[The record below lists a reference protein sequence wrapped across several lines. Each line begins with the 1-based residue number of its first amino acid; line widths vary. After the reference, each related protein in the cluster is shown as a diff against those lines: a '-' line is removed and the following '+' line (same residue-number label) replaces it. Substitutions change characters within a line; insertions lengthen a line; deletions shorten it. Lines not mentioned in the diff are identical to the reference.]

1 MREVSLIKLLCGLV
15 LLSVMSPIVCGSDF
29 TANKTTHDTY
39 PFVVQFYDNTTTSP
53 TSWNWSFGEGHYS
66 TSQHPIFPYAVAGN
80 YTVILNATN
89 ATGSTII
96 TKTDYIRLSSD
107 VDDYVVS
114 WLHMNGTNGN
124 TTFKGETGVA
134 WLTSGAAQITT
145 SVYKYG
151 GSAGDFTGSKSYI
164 WTPHTNSMNF
174 STNDFTIEMWVR
186 PTSSSQWHPIFV
198 KGTNT
203 FTSGWGVYHS
213 TPSASSDGWKFY
225 MGDYTTGSTGTFT
238 LPLNQWSH
246 LVIERINGN
255 ATVFVNGVVVAY
267 KSGLTGNYD
276 TTNPIYLGFSPN
288 KYFGGYLDEARLSVG
303 VARWKANFVTPYDQ
317 YKGVLYTDHPDI
329 NPDSTM
335 QYKAPIGTPSII
347 GNGTDYGSGIGV
359 RNRSIQ
365 IVNVRNTSYVVG
377 AAYYNASHTTVQNV
391 YLNTSTYSAAGSTLQ
406 YSIDHNLGIV
416 YFNVSRPTGF
426 NNGTSPASIIDYQA
440 VYDQYHDPELD
451 PSDIIFFAYG
461 YLINTTTGHTYPIHN
476 FVGKPLDYA
485 PWNFT
490 VNFTANTTTQQ
501 MNEPVLF
508 NATYTGAMPEAWNW
522 SWGDGTYTNGT
533 LRNVSHNFSTNGL
546 KNVSVTGYMTRNTS
560 VSHTVTKNFYI
571 NVTEIPIAGF
581 IANQTSKSTYPM
593 VVQFT
598 DQTTDTPTMWNW
610 SFGDG
615 RWINGTTATEQNPVY
630 TYAVAGSYTVSLT
643 STNEYGS
650 QTTTKTDY
658 ILLSSDVDGYVSSW
672 IHFNG
677 SPVMPF
683 YDEMGLVWTLV
694 DTPVINTT
702 FYKYAGGSAQITASK
717 SGLKRA
723 SYATLNLANNDF
735 TIEFWAYPTRNPEV
749 GSAIIARSTNLL
761 TDGWGFVNGNG
772 TEYDYRF
779 FMGNYA
785 ANATSPIYI
794 PNNQWTKIEIERLAG
809 TIYIYKDGVLVV
821 TKMSQSGN
829 YDVMADNVQI
839 GYSNTDIKNQWYGHV
854 DEFRISNGVARWTSD
869 HTTPYTQY
877 IGELN
882 AAYPDINPSSTF
894 RFKIDPA
901 PYPVAYVYNETTIG
915 RTLQIQNI
923 THTDYIVGSIT
934 TDPLYTKITY
944 VQPNTTEYNDIVL
957 VSSTINNVY
966 GIIEFN
972 ITRPGGFNATGTTRK
987 SVVEWGQAYVNYS
1000 AQEQYQPVYFT
1011 YGRLINATT
1020 GRTYPINNF
1029 ISTNL
1034 SYGDWSFVAE
1044 FTANTTTQ
1052 SISRPILFNA
1062 TFTGSYP
1069 NRYNWSWGDGTYTN
1083 GVDANVTHIYNS
1095 VGTFTVSL
1103 TEYMW
1108 QNTSLNNTVTHTGY
1122 ITIVPQVVA
1131 DFSSNVHDSAYAPL
1145 TVQFYDNSTG
1155 GPIAWNWSFGDGTYN
1170 ESQHPVHTY
1179 QYYANYT
1186 VTLAINDG
1194 TSSDTETKVD
1204 YIHVGI
1210 PNILVD
1216 FTATPLFQVFPD
1228 ATVSF
1233 TSLSYANIPD
1243 GWNWSFGDGT
1253 YSSSATPTH
1262 TYPYFGFWSIGLT
1275 AINNSSTNSTFKANY
1290 VAVAERPVASFTA
1303 DPTHG
1308 YVINESGDDPSI
1320 PASIYFTDTSNN
1332 ATAWKWDF
1340 GDFNETNTS
1349 TERNPVHEY
1358 NITGNFTVNLTITNA
1373 FGLSNTT
1380 IMTDYIRIDETS
1392 VIRIKADV
1400 GENYI
1405 RWKWGTS
1412 TPYYVMIDGRYVTT
1426 DVMNTVD
1433 VNGTPI
1439 TYSTTEKLITYSTEY
1454 PMENLE
1460 PNSEHRIALYAIANA
1475 TIPSAVGTAKTLPH
1489 STTVYILVVM
1499 VLALCVVGIVLLYV
1513 NPMYVLLLCVM
1524 NIVIS
1529 LFGLSIGYN
1538 TNGLSYIFY
1547 VGIIYSVIMI
1557 GYALYKTYGESVS
1570 WW

>member
-145 SVYKYG
+145 GVFKYG
-151 GSAGDFTGSKSYI
+151 GSAGDFTGSKAYI
-164 WTPHTNSMNF
+164 WTPHETKFNF
-174 STNDFTIEMWVR
+174 STNDFTAEMWVR
-186 PTSSSQWHPIFV
+186 PTSSSQWLPIFG
-198 KGTNT
+198 KGNNVL
-203 FTSGWGVYHS
+203 TSGWGVYHS

-317 YKGVLYTDHPDI
+317 YKGVIYTDHPDI

-490 VNFTANTTTQQ
+490 VNFTANTTTQ
-501 MNEPVLF
+501 
-508 NATYTGAMPEAWNW
+508 
-522 SWGDGTYTNGT
+522 
-533 LRNVSHNFSTNGL
+533 
-546 KNVSVTGYMTRNTS
+546 
-560 VSHTVTKNFYI
+560 
-571 NVTEIPIAGF
+571 
-581 IANQTSKSTYPM
+581 
-593 VVQFT
+593 
-598 DQTTDTPTMWNW
+598 
-610 SFGDG
+610 
-615 RWINGTTATEQNPVY
+615 
-630 TYAVAGSYTVSLT
+630 
-643 STNEYGS
+643 
-650 QTTTKTDY
+650 
-658 ILLSSDVDGYVSSW
+658 
-672 IHFNG
+672 
-677 SPVMPF
+677 
-683 YDEMGLVWTLV
+683 
-694 DTPVINTT
+694 
-702 FYKYAGGSAQITASK
+702 
-717 SGLKRA
+717 
-723 SYATLNLANNDF
+723 
-735 TIEFWAYPTRNPEV
+735 
-749 GSAIIARSTNLL
+749 
-761 TDGWGFVNGNG
+761 
-772 TEYDYRF
+772 
-779 FMGNYA
+779 
-785 ANATSPIYI
+785 
-794 PNNQWTKIEIERLAG
+794 
-809 TIYIYKDGVLVV
+809 
-821 TKMSQSGN
+821 
-829 YDVMADNVQI
+829 
-839 GYSNTDIKNQWYGHV
+839 
-854 DEFRISNGVARWTSD
+854 
-869 HTTPYTQY
+869 
-877 IGELN
+877 
-882 AAYPDINPSSTF
+882 
-894 RFKIDPA
+894 
-901 PYPVAYVYNETTIG
+901 
-915 RTLQIQNI
+915 
-923 THTDYIVGSIT
+923 
-934 TDPLYTKITY
+934 
-944 VQPNTTEYNDIVL
+944 
-957 VSSTINNVY
+957 
-966 GIIEFN
+966 
-972 ITRPGGFNATGTTRK
+972 
-987 SVVEWGQAYVNYS
+987 
-1000 AQEQYQPVYFT
+1000 
-1011 YGRLINATT
+1011 
-1020 GRTYPINNF
+1020 
-1029 ISTNL
+1029 
-1034 SYGDWSFVAE
+1034 
-1044 FTANTTTQ
+1044 

-1083 GVDANVTHIYNS
+1083 SADANVTHIYNS

-1228 ATVSF
+1228 ATVDF
-1233 TSLSYANIPD
+1233 TSLSYEDIPD

-1253 YSSSATPTH
+1253 YSNSASPTH

-1308 YVINESGDDPSI
+1308 YVINESGDDPLI